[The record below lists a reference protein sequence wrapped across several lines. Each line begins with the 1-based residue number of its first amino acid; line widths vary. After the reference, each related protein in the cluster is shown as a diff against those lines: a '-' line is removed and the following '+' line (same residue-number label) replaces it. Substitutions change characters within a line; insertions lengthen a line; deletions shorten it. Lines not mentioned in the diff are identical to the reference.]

1 MRLAPSS
8 FFPWRFSLEG
18 RLNFLHVQC
27 PTAGSA
33 GARGVIVTD
42 FLAPLRHPTVEAIRW
57 APRAVSQKMLAGV
70 QGSAESLLQEQ
81 GDYKVSTE
89 IADFREKLN

>member
-1 MRLAPSS
+1 MREGTA
-8 FFPWRFSLEG
+8 LEEMLTMLSTHSMDV
-18 RLNFLHVQC
+18 R
-27 PTAGSA
+27 
-33 GARGVIVTD
+33 
-42 FLAPLRHPTVEAIRW
+42 
-57 APRAVSQKMLAGV
+57 SQGGV